1 MDPGR
6 RQRQAH
12 GSGAGGGGA
21 LPAPAGDARE
31 LSGST
36 LGRRLGSADKE
47 AGLSGFSLAEWTGAV
62 LGAVYVWLAIRESP
76 WCWPFGI
83 ANVSLFLVVFAHAR
97 LYGAAAL
104 QALYVALSVYGWY
117 EWLHGGE
124 AHGRLEVARTP
135 SRWAPPLLAAGV
147 AGSIGL
153 GLALKAHTNEAL
165 PWSDAAATAFS
176 LVAQLMATRKW
187 LENWLVWIA
196 VDAVYVGMNLSQGL
210 YAATALYAV
219 FLVMAAFGFRAW
231 RTSLRSRA
239 AEAVAG

>member
-1 MDPGR
+1 M
-6 RQRQAH
+6 
-12 GSGAGGGGA
+12 
-21 LPAPAGDARE
+21 
-31 LSGST
+31 
-36 LGRRLGSADKE
+36 
-47 AGLSGFSLAEWTGAV
+47 AEWTGAV

-83 ANVSLFLVVFAHAR
+83 ANVSLFLVVFAHSR

-104 QALYVALSVYGWY
+104 QVLYIALSVYGWY
-117 EWLHGGE
+117 EWLHGGQ

-135 SRWAPPLLAAGV
+135 PRFVLPLLAAGIL
-147 AGSIGL
+147 GSLGL
-153 GLALKAHTNEAL
+153 GLALQAHTNEAL

-196 VDAVYVGMNLSQGL
+196 VDAVYVGMNLSQSL

-219 FLVMAAFGFRAW
+219 FLVMAVFGFRAW
-231 RTSLRSRA
+231 RSKVPSGPP
-239 AEAVAG
+239 AGLAG

>member
-1 MDPGR
+1 M
-6 RQRQAH
+6 
-12 GSGAGGGGA
+12 
-21 LPAPAGDARE
+21 
-31 LSGST
+31 
-36 LGRRLGSADKE
+36 
-47 AGLSGFSLAEWTGAV
+47 AEWTGAV

-104 QALYVALSVYGWY
+104 QALYIGLSLYGWY

-124 AHGRLEVARTP
+124 ARGPLLVSRTP
-135 SRWAPPLLAAGV
+135 PRWALGLLAAGV
-147 AGSIGL
+147 AGSVGL
-153 GLALKAHTNEAL
+153 GLALKLHTNEAL
-165 PWSDAAATAFS
+165 PWSDASATAFS

-196 VDAVYVGMNLSQGL
+196 VDAVYVGMNLSQDL

-231 RTSLRSRA
+231 RAKVRA
-239 AEAVAG
+239 RASEALAG

>member
-1 MDPGR
+1 M
-6 RQRQAH
+6 
-12 GSGAGGGGA
+12 
-21 LPAPAGDARE
+21 
-31 LSGST
+31 
-36 LGRRLGSADKE
+36 
-47 AGLSGFSLAEWTGAV
+47 

-104 QALYVALSVYGWY
+104 QVLYVGLSVYGWY

-124 AHGRLEVARTP
+124 ARGRLEISPMPPRLLL
-135 SRWAPPLLAAGV
+135 PLLAAGV
-147 AGSIGL
+147 VGSIGL
-153 GLALKAHTNEAL
+153 GLALKLHTNEAL

-176 LVAQLMATRKW
+176 LVAQLMTTRKW

-196 VDAVYVGMNLSQGL
+196 VDAVYVGMNLSQSL

-219 FLVMAAFGFRAW
+219 FLVMAGFGFRAW
-231 RTSLRSRA
+231 RASMRA
-239 AEAVAG
+239 RPEEALGE